1 MLMKARQYEF
11 GRVFLGRLA
20 HKSDLLEGITTFCED
35 NGLNAGFLCA
45 IGALTMATI
54 GFYDQEDRSYETISI
69 EEPLEL
75 ASLTGNLSLKDGK
88 PMVHAHVVLSKDDGE
103 SVAGH
108 LMSPTIVFAG
118 EVFAAELRGDPL
130 TREFDETTCLTL
142 WAAFR

>member
-20 HKSDLLEGITTFCED
+20 HKSDLIEGITSFCAD
-35 NGLNAGFLCA
+35 NGLNAAFLSA

-54 GFYDQEDRSYETISI
+54 GFYDQEDRTYKTISI

-75 ASLTGNLSLKDGK
+75 ASLTGNLSLKEGK

-103 SVAGH
+103 AVAGH

-118 EVFAAELRGDPL
+118 EVFAAELRGEPL
-130 TREFDETTCLTL
+130 EREFDETTGLTL
-142 WAAFR
+142 WGALR

>member
-1 MLMKARQYEF
+1 MLMKARQYEC

-20 HKSDLLEGITTFCED
+20 HKSDVIEGITSFCAD
-35 NGLNAGFLCA
+35 NGLNAAFLSA

-54 GFYDQEDRSYETISI
+54 GFYDQEDRSYKTISI

-103 SVAGH
+103 AVAGH

-118 EVFAAELRGDPL
+118 EVSVAELRGEPL
-130 TREFDETTCLTL
+130 EREFDETTGLTL
-142 WAAFR
+142 WGALA

>member
-20 HKSDLLEGITTFCED
+20 HESDLTEAITTFCAD
-35 NGLNAGFLCA
+35 NGLNAGFLAA

-54 GFYDQEDRSYETISI
+54 GFYDQNDRTYKTISI

-75 ASLTGNLSLKDGK
+75 ASLTGNVSLKDGK
-88 PMVHAHVVLSKDDGE
+88 PMVHAHVVLSRESGE

-118 EVFAAELRGDPL
+118 EVFAAELRGEPPA
-130 TREFDETTCLTL
+130 REFDETTGLTL
-142 WAAFR
+142 WGALR